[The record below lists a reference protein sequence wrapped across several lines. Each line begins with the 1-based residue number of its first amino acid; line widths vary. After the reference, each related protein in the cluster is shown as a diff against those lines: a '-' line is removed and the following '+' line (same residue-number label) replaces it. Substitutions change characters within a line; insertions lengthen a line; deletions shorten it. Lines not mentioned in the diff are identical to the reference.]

1 MSPHVAMKAAFLLLL
16 KIGISFA
23 EEEEYALA
31 HELEAE
37 ERKFQKELVKSLPKV
52 PKVSF
57 AGGDGFPAVPE
68 VSSMMD
74 SFSQM
79 VDGASSEA
87 GTLQVSLKKVQEES
101 HHKLQRLKASD
112 DKKLHDQE
120 AENQKV
126 QAANAELAKT
136 IMSLHKE
143 NDQTLLKIKKEEKVT
158 KFRSSELKLLQKQ
171 LMRAEKAVTRTLEE
185 DDKDNQADEE
195 LDVKGEKM
203 REGVASPQK
212 AVMLGQISTK
222 TAANSSKEASASTEE
237 ASSSNESKEDIF
249 GSTEEASTSAE
260 EASATSK
267 EPASSEATSPEAAP
281 MSFMEV
287 SMSSEAQR
295 TDNVLRQL
303 QTQLNEGL
311 SEKAFDAPAPP
322 KPQTKVQKTAQKKV
336 AKAVH
341 LATGK
346 VRAASRAGLAPKV
359 MAKRKKPAKKGA
371 SLLEAR
377 ASLDTNSMLDEPIG
391 QDADDAS
398 PAVEEAQESTVAA
411 ANQEPP
417 ENVIDVMMKGLK
429 KLRSEESKSEEQ
441 LQEFY
446 DKAFKAGEGRHEALL
461 EQAKALGKSYK
472 EMEDGKEKLEAKLEH
487 LMQKDH
493 HLESRVKSMAS
504 FLAKLEKVA
513 DSPLDKVKPALED
526 ARSWTDPEE
535 HA

>member
-371 SLLEAR
+371 SLLEAGT
-377 ASLDTNSMLDEPIG
+377 SLDMHSMLEEPMG
-391 QDADDAS
+391 QDADD
-398 PAVEEAQESTVAA
+398 AQESTVAA

-417 ENVIDVMMKGLK
+417 ENVIDVMMKDLK
-429 KLRSEESKSEEQ
+429 KIRSEENKSEEK